1 MKPATSL
8 CCLRR
13 SVEYRRCTTTSP
25 PTATRVATATIRRPV
40 RTRILGSLL
49 PESRLARRINPLGYE
64 KEHDAKCRWQART
77 SDNSD
82 MKLSE
87 KGFERR
93 SEHGF
98 GLYIG
103 AKTGRTVRCRCS
115 EQLRFGCLQDFSDSF
130 KGLDFSH
137 LGVKGIDML
146 PTPLHNKR

>member
-13 SVEYRRCTTTSP
+13 SVEYRLCTTTSP

-77 SDNSD
+77 S
-82 MKLSE
+82 E
-87 KGFERR
+87 KAQLRKSYFREFGECELRRTPLRR
-93 SEHGF
+93 SSAHSPGPD
-98 GLYIG
+98 G
-103 AKTGRTVRCRCS
+103 
-115 EQLRFGCLQDFSDSF
+115 
-130 KGLDFSH
+130 
-137 LGVKGIDML
+137 
-146 PTPLHNKR
+146 